1 MFWQQ
6 WPPMLTLFVRP
17 LTEPSAPEKI
27 PGCDGWAQGAHG
39 RLRAFPP
46 YERQKSIPKY
56 MPVM

>member
-1 MFWQQ
+1 MFVQQ
-6 WPPMLTLFVRP
+6 LPPTLTAFVRASV
-17 LTEPSAPEKI
+17 EPSAPENF

-39 RLRAFPP
+39 VLRTFPP